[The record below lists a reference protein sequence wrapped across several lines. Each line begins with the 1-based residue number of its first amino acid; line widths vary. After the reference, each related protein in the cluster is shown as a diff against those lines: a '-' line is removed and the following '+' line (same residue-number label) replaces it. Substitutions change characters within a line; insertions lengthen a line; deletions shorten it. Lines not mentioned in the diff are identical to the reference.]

1 MEQTYIYQG
10 RNFISSK
17 RASEISDY
25 ASDYI
30 GQLCRAGKLECQRV
44 GHVWFLTEESLRA
57 HMTKVWSAD
66 NLRSRADN
74 LKKRFIKDGQTTGGS
89 TGDGKSRITSKQASL
104 MSGYAADY
112 IGQLCRAGKLD
123 AVMVGKTWMVVEESL
138 KEHLE
143 KIRQEELQK
152 IEEKKRENQIKL
164 VESRLRERAIEVEQ
178 VREVVKVTKTPKVAE
193 VQVRENICTSAL
205 TNPISV
211 NPYNSLLRNAI
222 TTIAS
227 VIVIVMVG
235 SMAVMRIA
243 GSDNGAVRQPLVA
256 SVYNAAISVNDFMTG
271 RGMAVAPSTGDQNS
285 DVVMQTAIKDSFSD
299 QVNIAADKSGTAG
312 VITPVFKK
320 TNGKEFMYVMVP
332 VKDAADKAT
341 TTATVSTNK

>member
-164 VESRLRERAIEVEQ
+164 VESRLRERAIEV
-178 VREVVKVTKTPKVAE
+178 TE
-193 VQVRENICTSAL
+193 VQVRENISTSAS
-205 TNPISV
+205 TSPISV

-271 RGMAVAPSTGDQNS
+271 RGMAVAPTTGDQNR
-285 DVVMQTAIKDSFSD
+285 DVAMQTAIKDSFSD

>member
-1 MEQTYIYQG
+1 
-10 RNFISSK
+10 
-17 RASEISDY
+17 
-25 ASDYI
+25 
-30 GQLCRAGKLECQRV
+30 
-44 GHVWFLTEESLRA
+44 
-57 HMTKVWSAD
+57 MTKVWSAD

-74 LKKRFIKDGQTTGGS
+74 LKKRFMKDGQTTGGS
-89 TGDGKSRITSKQASL
+89 TGDGKNRITSKQAAL
-104 MSGYAADY
+104 LSGYAADY
-112 IGQLCRAGKLD
+112 IGQLCRGGKLD

-138 KEHLE
+138 KEHLD
-143 KIRQEELQK
+143 KIRQEEIQK
-152 IEEKKRENQIKL
+152 IEEKKKEQQIKL
-164 VESRLRERAIEVEQ
+164 IESRLRERAIEVAEVRQ
-178 VREVVKVTKTPKVAE
+178 VPKVASVE
-193 VQVRENICTSAL
+193 KVAEARVRENVSAYEPV
-205 TNPISV
+205 NPISV
-211 NPYNSLLRNAI
+211 NPYTSLLRNAI

-256 SVYNAAISVNDFMTG
+256 SVYNAALSVNDFMTG
-271 RGMAVAPSTGDQNS
+271 RGLAVAPTTGDVTRDS
-285 DVVMQTAIKDSFSD
+285 AMQTAIKDSFSD
-299 QVNIAADKSGTAG
+299 QVNISADKSGTAG